1 VRSLP
6 LLRSFASWCLLL
18 AFPCLISCER
28 KQTPAPKSPAAAVP
42 AAPDPSPS
50 PPPAKPFALEDYA
63 ELTQALQAQAAS
75 GTALTAEQ
83 AALTSEF
90 FRGWGQHDGAA
101 AVAFAQTVEE
111 SQITPSTLAVLDGWG
126 LTDLPAA
133 VRWVTTYET
142 DGHEKAFYIAKLATG
157 LSQKQ
162 WEHLPSLA
170 QAWSGIDPTS
180 AHQWLMQ
187 LPIHQ
192 QTTAALEQSF
202 KAWIAKDATAAS
214 EFLATAPKGAAR
226 NTGIALLVQTIRTE
240 DPAAA
245 EKWQLEL
252 TPPAAKSP

>member
-1 VRSLP
+1 MRSLP
-6 LLRSFASWCLLL
+6 LLRSFASWSLFL

-28 KQTPAPKSPAAAVP
+28 NQTPAPKSPAATVP
-42 AAPDPSPS
+42 AAPAPS
-50 PPPAKPFALEDYA
+50 PPPTKPFALEDYE
-63 ELTQALQAQAAS
+63 ELTKALQSQAKS
-75 GTALTAEQ
+75 GTLLTAEQ

-111 SQITPSTLAVLDGWG
+111 SQITPSTLAVLDGWV
-126 LTDLPAA
+126 LTNLPAA

-162 WEHLPSLA
+162 WEHLAPLA
-170 QAWSGIDPTS
+170 QAWSGIDPIS

-214 EFLATAPKGAAR
+214 EFLAAAPKGPVR
-226 NTGIALLVQTIRTE
+226 NTAISVLVQAIRTE

-252 TPPAAKSP
+252 MPPPAKSP